1 MAMLHEDD
9 QLFSKSNP
17 IRDDQII
24 QLFEKELH
32 PSDPISSITAP
43 PTIQASY
50 HKIYF
55 ITLASG
61 REAVLRLARPCIPH
75 IKVEN
80 EVAVLCHVARTT
92 TVPVPAVWFWSSD
105 ANSPDNILGY
115 EYIVMDKINARSLES
130 QWRHIPPVV
139 FDSILDQVIDH
150 WLALR
155 TASFGSSV
163 GGLRFGRT
171 PDGKIDTTVIEPGP
185 VVEEVMWQTPDVK
198 RYWTDLGINEDFAS
212 LNIKGPYSDYR
223 RYLQDHLRIYARN
236 ISLHPTLEFAR
247 HFIPRIEQ
255 LVINLDDDNF
265 DYTRAA
271 KDVAVY
277 LAHQDTHL
285 GNLLFEGDRIVSMLD
300 WEFSGLYPGFI
311 ADPSKYLVWDMGPEV
326 TPEMAEQRPLAEI
339 WRNKFTTT
347 LAKRAPEVEREIVIP
362 NELKHLYDAWNFLR
376 CIIEVAPRGARLE
389 LAHGSWSQ
397 RIDDALKGL
406 NL

>member
-1 MAMLHEDD
+1 M
-9 QLFSKSNP
+9 
-17 IRDDQII
+17 
-24 QLFEKELH
+24 H
-32 PSDPISSITAP
+32 PFTP
-43 PTIQASY
+43 
-50 HKIYF
+50 
-55 ITLASG
+55 
-61 REAVLRLARPCIPH
+61 RLALIFGF
-75 IKVEN
+75 
-80 EVAVLCHVARTT
+80 
-92 TVPVPAVWFWSSD
+92 PA
-105 ANSPDNILGY
+105 
-115 EYIVMDKINARSLES
+115 
-130 QWRHIPPVV
+130 
-139 FDSILDQVIDH
+139 
-150 WLALR
+150 
-155 TASFGSSV
+155 
-163 GGLRFGRT
+163 
-171 PDGKIDTTVIEPGP
+171 
-185 VVEEVMWQTPDVK
+185 PDVK
-198 RYWTDLGINEDFAS
+198 RYWTDLGINEDFGS

-223 RYLQDHLRIYARN
+223 RYLQDHLRIYTRN

-247 HFIPRIEQ
+247 HFIPRLEQ

-265 DYTRAA
+265 DYTKAA

-285 GNLLFEGDRIVSMLD
+285 GNLLFEGDIIVCGSSRVTHGLNLTIILAMLD

-339 WRNKFTTT
+339 WRDKFMAT

-362 NELKHLYDAWNFLR
+362 SELKHLYDAWNFLR